1 MNPLLLSL
9 VLSTPQ
15 VISVPQDHVLPVFG
29 CGTGCR
35 VETEQLALPERMPDG
50 WWRVK
55 VRQSTW
61 IQRCDWDTTPLECVD
76 ELWEGRTPPIKDLW
90 LFADCPGKR
99 FASSKNPDRSDAWE
113 QSVFHE
119 EGAWKGTPKFQDQ
132 ETVEEEE
139 NFRRDNRGES
149 TNFGASPDFNAPD
162 ITPTTST
169 TEDEDDAMSYFA
181 RLAEE

>member
-9 VLSTPQ
+9 VLSTPH

-61 IQRCDWDTTPLECVD
+61 IQRCDWDTSPLECVD

-99 FASSKNPDRSDAWE
+99 FASSRNPDRSDAWE

-119 EGAWKGTPKFQDQ
+119 EGDWKGTPKFQ
-132 ETVEEEE
+132 TVYAAPFLRWAKLCPAEAVEGKQQIKDM
-139 NFRRDNRGES
+139 FRSLRKSFE
-149 TNFGASPDFNAPD
+149 
-162 ITPTTST
+162 T
-169 TEDEDDAMSYFA
+169 TE
-181 RLAEE
+181 

>member
-1 MNPLLLSL
+1 VNPLLLSL
-9 VLSTPQ
+9 VLSTPH

-99 FASSKNPDRSDAWE
+99 FASSRNPDRSDAWE

-119 EGAWKGTPKFQDQ
+119 EGDWKGTPKFQTVYAAPFLRWAKLCPAEAVEGKQQIKDMFRSLRKSF
-132 ETVEEEE
+132 ETKE
-139 NFRRDNRGES
+139 
-149 TNFGASPDFNAPD
+149 
-162 ITPTTST
+162 
-169 TEDEDDAMSYFA
+169 
-181 RLAEE
+181 

>member
-9 VLSTPQ
+9 VLSTPH

-99 FASSKNPDRSDAWE
+99 FASSRNPDRSDAWE

-119 EGAWKGTPKFQDQ
+119 EGDWKGTPKFQSVYAAPFLRWAKLCPAEAVEGKQQIKDMFRSLRKAF
-132 ETVEEEE
+132 ETKE
-139 NFRRDNRGES
+139 
-149 TNFGASPDFNAPD
+149 
-162 ITPTTST
+162 
-169 TEDEDDAMSYFA
+169 
-181 RLAEE
+181 

>member
-9 VLSTPQ
+9 VLSTPH

-35 VETEQLALPERMPDG
+35 VETEQLALPQRMPDG

-99 FASSKNPDRSDAWE
+99 FASSRNPDRSDAWE

-119 EGAWKGTPKFQDQ
+119 EGDWKGTPKFQTVYAAPFLRWAKLCPAEAVEGKQQIKDMFRSLRKAF
-132 ETVEEEE
+132 ETKE
-139 NFRRDNRGES
+139 
-149 TNFGASPDFNAPD
+149 
-162 ITPTTST
+162 
-169 TEDEDDAMSYFA
+169 
-181 RLAEE
+181 

>member
-9 VLSTPQ
+9 VLSTPH

-119 EGAWKGTPKFQDQ
+119 EGDWKGTPKFQTVYAAPFLRWAKLCPAEAVEGKQQIKDIFRSLRKSF
-132 ETVEEEE
+132 ETKE
-139 NFRRDNRGES
+139 
-149 TNFGASPDFNAPD
+149 
-162 ITPTTST
+162 
-169 TEDEDDAMSYFA
+169 
-181 RLAEE
+181 